1 MKTSKNKFMM
11 ALATFACALL
21 IAIMPMFAV
30 VTHAGDSATTTTSV
44 ANVSANGVD
53 VSAQDANLETPV
65 TYSIDVMLTDAYV
78 SSFEMSIRMPNFVDV
93 TAVQESAT
101 LARMDK
107 NGVFEYNVDNR
118 GYVNVAYSSSVDFSG
133 ITLFTVVFTVN
144 DYTEQYEVIE
154 CASCQF
160 VNSAVQEV
168 YANVDLGYISIGST
182 EIIVMGDVNGD
193 NTVNLADLLII
204 QRSIVNPDY
213 ALTEEQFTVADIDKN
228 GEINIIDCQYIQ
240 NYLVGKIDSLENV
253 GASTYT
259 VGVMINDQNGNM
271 LYKGSFV
278 AQSGVPYAEYMT
290 PIFMELSKTYN
301 ITGNLSISSKVY
313 GTIDP
318 ESSGE
323 GFVIKGDDEIV
334 MVVNVEENSGEEKK
348 IAYTYYLSMTTADGT
363 LVECD
368 YTFYVDGTVRGLEY
382 INGKDMGENWANWAQ
397 DGQYIDITF
406 EGETNRLFVVN
417 EDGSL
422 SPYQGGGSE
431 EDKAI
436 VYTYHYAFAT
446 ESGAKVEFDYTF
458 YNDGTVLGVEFENGV
473 NTGEYWANWAQDGQY
488 IDITFE
494 GETERMFVVNEDGSL
509 SMYDGGG
516 SDVEEPVKIMDYNL
530 SMHELSVACGT
541 SQDALLKELTS
552 AYLTLYYSNGTSEQ
566 VAVTAD
572 MLDISEVVL
581 DVDGT
586 YSVLVSYYNEE
597 MGFGAEMQIRVTVLP
612 DTSDWEYLD
621 TYTFV
626 CDGENM
632 FGWETFDFY
641 TEAIAINGV
650 DGVEYC
656 QWTTKED
663 GVVEMTY
670 DDVAVLMQ
678 LNADEKTISFYQP
691 SADTLIGAY
700 TFTEGDMQMVFSV
713 YGQYGG
719 AKDYVAC
726 VTQTMI
732 GDAGAILRV
741 NITVYVQLDLENSI
755 LHPYMIGREFTINE
769 DNTLTMKECEHEWVT
784 EIQAPTC
791 TQEGYERR
799 WCSKCGQGMG
809 TIIEKLDHSYDENGV
824 CANCGAVAGGDIDPE
839 FENYKANRLEEFKMI
854 WAETANKYADY
865 DVTGAYGEQFN
876 YLYETVKSATNTSV
890 VDKYTELFYQMIE
903 EIHAKFSSGGG
914 DVVVDNVNRIDWG
927 VDAIGIPVGSDPS
940 VLMEKVVGTTFEVTY
955 SQSGLVQYVVTE
967 DMVNYGEV
975 VFDTEGEYRV
985 RVSFTA
991 KDGGE
996 YEYRFTVIIT
1006 PDMSDVEVVGTYK
1019 VNVPEDYEMGFDEIT
1034 LYANNM
1040 AFMDGGYYVD
1050 VPTGYYVYK
1059 ENVVAVNMDGGYLV
1073 FVLENGVASFYDP
1086 ATELEAIGTYVISSD
1101 YMSLTLIVYGEYT
1114 GADDYV
1120 STMIVTQQID
1130 EKGNTMTM
1138 TVATIA
1144 YLDMENTALSHVMF
1158 GDMKFDEK
1166 GNLYCPHEETA
1177 VDSWEGDCWN
1187 NGYRREYCTNCG
1199 EEISYETIPA
1209 GHDYNEDGVCN
1220 RCGNGSGTGEVV
1232 DVSEFFAMMDK
1243 EWSNLESQYNIYEE
1257 YYARYNELKI
1267 RLKETTSYEEA
1278 EMIYAEEFKMLCNEV
1293 VMNCGNAGDRV
1304 YLNDWQLVP
1313 TTVHVLAG
1321 TPVDEF
1327 ATYFTQ
1333 TYYVELYFSDGTCE
1347 QAPILP
1353 EMMHLSELNLDS
1365 VGRADLIIDF
1375 SYGEHSIGFNL
1386 SIYVDPDMTNATA
1399 SGSFN
1404 YADKVVNGMGWDT
1417 ITLYDNGYAILYCNG
1432 DLDEY
1437 VEYTLEDG
1445 ILTYTMYGE
1454 RMVYMIVDGGVYCYT
1469 SEQVIGTYYEK
1480 DEGFSITIYGEYTGY
1495 GEYYA
1500 KFDIIET
1507 TDEGM
1512 AECFSASTVVIL
1524 DMENCEIYC
1533 GMIGGWMVY
1542 DENGNVSP
1550 KSESE
1555 GEGEEVQKPSTD
1567 SDYIYDANG
1576 SVSVIA

>member
-1 MKTSKNKFMM
+1 MM

-44 ANVSANGVD
+44 ATVSANGVD

-78 SSFEMSIRMPNFVDV
+78 SSFEMSIRMPDFVDV
-93 TAVQESAT
+93 TAVQEST
-101 LARMDK
+101 MLARMDK

-182 EIIVMGDVNGD
+182 EITVMGDVNGD

-228 GEINIIDCQYIQ
+228 GEINVIDCQYIQ
-240 NYLVGKIDSLENV
+240 NYLVGKIDSLENI

-278 AQSGVPYAEYMT
+278 AQNGVPYAEYMT

-334 MVVNVEENSGEEKK
+334 MVVNVEESSGEEKK

-368 YTFYVDGTVRGLEY
+368 YTFYADGTVRGLEY
-382 INGKDMGENWANWAQ
+382 INGKYMGENWANWAQ

-406 EGETNRLFVVN
+406 EGETNRLFV
-417 EDGSL
+417 
-422 SPYQGGGSE
+422 
-431 EDKAI
+431 I
-436 VYTYHYAFAT
+436 
-446 ESGAKVEFDYTF
+446 
-458 YNDGTVLGVEFENGV
+458 
-473 NTGEYWANWAQDGQY
+473 
-488 IDITFE
+488 
-494 GETERMFVVNEDGSL
+494 NEDGSL
-509 SMYDGGG
+509 SMYDGGN
-516 SDVEEPVKIMDYNL
+516 EEEKVYIVDCYL
-530 SMHELSVACGT
+530 SNSSVSVDCGT
-541 SQDALLKELTS
+541 TQDVLLKEIMSGAELTVV
-552 AYLTLYYSNGTSEQ
+552 YSNGTSEI
-566 VAVTAD
+566 VKLTAD
-572 MLDISEVVL
+572 MLDISNVVL

-586 YSVLVSYYNEE
+586 YNVLVSYYNEE

-626 CDGENM
+626 YDGENM

-650 DGVEYC
+650 DGVEYVGE
-656 QWTTKED
+656 WSASED
-663 GVVEMTY
+663 GLVEMVY

-719 AKDYVAC
+719 VKDYVAC

-791 TQEGYERR
+791 TQEGYERQ

-809 TIIEKLDHSYDENGV
+809 TIIEKLDHSYGENGV
-824 CANCGAVAGGDIDPE
+824 CVNCGAIAGENDGTDVE
-839 FENYKANRLEEFKMI
+839 LENYKAMRLEEIMNVWK
-854 WAETANKYADY
+854 ETVNKYSDY
-865 DVTGAYGEQFN
+865 GIESAYGTDFEYFYKTISTAEN
-876 YLYETVKSATNTSV
+876 ISV
-890 VDKYTELFYQMIE
+890 VDRYYELFYQMIE
-903 EIHAKFSSGGG
+903 DIHAKFSSGSG
-914 DVVVDNVNRIDWG
+914 DVVVDDYVNRISFELD
-927 VDAIGIPVGSDPS
+927 VIGIPVNSDRS
-940 VLMEKVVGTTFEVTY
+940 ALAEMVVGKTLYVTY
-955 SQSGLVQYVVTE
+955 SQSGLVECTITE
-967 DMVNYGEV
+967 DMLNYDNIM
-975 VFDTEGEYRV
+975 FDTEGGYDLIIYYMANNNCQYEYRV
-985 RVSFTA
+985 S
-991 KDGGE
+991 
-996 YEYRFTVIIT
+996 VIIT
-1006 PDMSDVEVVGTYK
+1006 PDMSGVELVGTYQ

-1040 AFMDGGYYVD
+1040 AYMSGDYFVN
-1050 VPTGYYVYK
+1050 VPTDYYVYK

-1086 ATELEAIGTYVISSD
+1086 ATELETIGTYVISSD

-1114 GADDYV
+1114 GAGDYV

-1158 GDMKFDEK
+1158 GNMKFDEK
-1166 GNLYCPHEETA
+1166 GNLYCPHEETT

-1199 EEISYETIPA
+1199 KEISYETIPA

-1243 EWSNLESQYNIYEE
+1243 EWSNLESQYNIYDE
-1257 YYARYNELKI
+1257 YYERYNELKI
-1267 RLKETTSYEEA
+1267 RLKEATSYDEA
-1278 EMIYAEEFKMLCNEV
+1278 KMIYAEEFKILCNEV
-1293 VMNCGNAGDRV
+1293 EMNCGNAGDRV
-1304 YLNDWQLVP
+1304 YLKDWQLVP
-1313 TTVHVLAG
+1313 STVHVLAG
-1321 TPVDEF
+1321 TSVDEF

-1347 QAPILP
+1347 QAPILL

-1375 SYGEHSIGFNL
+1375 SYGEHFIGFNL
-1386 SIYVDPDMTNATA
+1386 SIHVDPDMTNATA

-1404 YADKVVNGMGWDT
+1404 YVDKVVNGMGWDT

-1432 DLDEY
+1432 NVDEY

-1454 RMVYMIVDGGVYCYT
+1454 SMVYMIVDGGVYCYT

-1500 KFDIIET
+1500 KFDVIET